1 MGVDDI
7 EYGLFLDPGYSRIA
21 SMVLILS
28 LCGIADLRI
37 VGGRCMA
44 FEIYHRSNT

>member
-7 EYGLFLDPGYSRIA
+7 EYGLFLDPGNSVKSRIT
-21 SMVLILS
+21 SLVLILS
-28 LCGIADLRI
+28 LFGVADLRI

-44 FEIYHRSNT
+44 F